1 MLQGKMVY
9 DDNIYECGVIK
20 RRMAH
25 VDEGPDKFKL

>member
-9 DDNIYECGVIK
+9 DDNIYDCGIMK

-25 VDEGPDKFKL
+25 VEYLFKNI